1 VTANNRLALELN
13 RAFAMSTTWDEAAE
27 ALRQAIH
34 TGDFT
39 RHDQAMTRF
48 RELNFTRGPAPVQQ
62 TAGGNHGD

>member
-1 VTANNRLALELN
+1 MNTIDLELN
-13 RAFAMSTTWDEAAE
+13 RIWAMDAAFDEAAE

-48 RELNFTRGPAPVQQ
+48 RQLNSTREARAAEKA
-62 TAGGNHGD
+62 AGGNHGE

>member
-1 VTANNRLALELN
+1 
-13 RAFAMSTTWDEAAE
+13 MSATWDEAAE

-48 RELNFTRGPAPVQQ
+48 RELNSTRE
-62 TAGGNHGD
+62 AGGANNAPASNR

>member
-1 VTANNRLALELN
+1 MNADNRLALELN
-13 RAFAMSTTWDEAAE
+13 RVFAMSATWDEAAE

-48 RELNFTRGPAPVQQ
+48 RQLNSTRETGAAEQ
-62 TAGGNHGD
+62 AARRISA

>member
-1 VTANNRLALELN
+1 MNADNPLAHELN
-13 RAFAMSTTWDEAAE
+13 RVFAMSAAFDEAAE

-48 RELNFTRGPAPVQQ
+48 RELNSTRGPASVQQ
-62 TAGGNHGD
+62 TAGGNHGE